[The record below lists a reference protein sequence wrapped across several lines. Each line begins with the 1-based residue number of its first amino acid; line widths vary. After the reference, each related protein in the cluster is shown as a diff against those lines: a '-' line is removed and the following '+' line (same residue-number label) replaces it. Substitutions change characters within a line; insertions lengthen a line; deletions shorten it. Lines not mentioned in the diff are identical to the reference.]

1 MTTAIFS
8 EDTNTYNLCPN
19 SKHEMVT
26 KKRTSFT
33 DDIVISGVTI
43 TVDNYDHVNE
53 NNEEHQYNGTL
64 DGTMVSGSLELEQH
78 QLENLDPKLLQA
90 AQLFVQDLIERA
102 KIEVTKKLASSER
115 QICQMKGKNKQI
127 NSEDREFQINGDIFK
142 EKRKVTTY
150 SNDLKS
156 EYSNA
161 TTIIEHIRSIKGK
174 QDRRLLITG
183 YFLKGRIKGAIT
195 VETNMTEKE
204 VNEFEE
210 DWEEA
215 GMLVY

>member
-8 EDTNTYNLCPN
+8 EDTNTYNLCPS
-19 SKHEMVT
+19 SKSEMVT
-26 KKRTSFT
+26 KKRASFT

-43 TVDNYDHVNE
+43 TVDNYDHVND

-78 QLENLDPKLLQA
+78 HLENLDPKLLQA

-115 QICQMKGKNKQI
+115 QICAMKGKNKQI

-142 EKRKVTTY
+142 EKRKVTTF
-150 SNDLKS
+150 SNDPLKS
-156 EYSNA
+156 ESA
-161 TTIIEHIRSIKGK
+161 TTIIEHIRSIKGD

-183 YFLKGRIKGAIT
+183 YFIKGRINGGRI
-195 VETNMTEKE
+195 VESNMTEDE
-204 VNEFEE
+204 VNQFEE
-210 DWEEA
+210 DWEK
-215 GMLVY
+215 YSD